1 MSEAPSD
8 RLVQIAKVLKSHGT
22 DGGVLLGFR
31 DIMPEDIDRQEPVFI
46 AFDGLP
52 VPFFIDS
59 FERKG
64 RDKAIVH
71 LTDLATL
78 DDAEEIVGQA
88 VFADADNIA
97 GYDEDEDEGLEG
109 FVGMVIY
116 DRDQLACGNRW
127 LFHISQEPSL

>member
-22 DGGVLLGFR
+22 DGGILLGFR

-52 VPFFIDS
+52 VPFFFDS

-64 RDKAIVH
+64 RDR
-71 LTDLATL
+71 DCRP
-78 DDAEEIVGQA
+78 
-88 VFADADNIA
+88 A
-97 GYDEDEDEGLEG
+97 GICRPRQHSRIRRG
-109 FVGMVIY
+109 
-116 DRDQLACGNRW
+116 
-127 LFHISQEPSL
+127 